1 MTQVTQTEALEL
13 IAAYGSAPARW
24 PQDRREAVLALAGTD
39 PVVAGAQA
47 EARALDA
54 LLGDWAR
61 DVAPRSFDVDV
72 LVPVA
77 RVFGARPAVVTARGW
92 RAPRWLAGGAL
103 AASVAVALL
112 LGIGG
117 QEQQFAVRDG
127 GTPSPS
133 LESASG
139 QPESMDD
146 FALVFTPTA
155 DEEDL
160 I

>member
-13 IAAYGSAPARW
+13 IAAYGGAPARW

-39 PVVAGAQA
+39 PVVAGALA
-47 EARALDA
+47 EARQLDA

-61 DVAPRSFDVDV
+61 DVTPRSFDVEV

-77 RVFGARPAVVTARGW
+77 RVDVTSPRPARGW
-92 RAPRWLAGGAL
+92 RGPRWLAGGAL

-127 GTPSPS
+127 GTPSLS